1 MRGKK
6 KKKEWSSP
14 MTRYNLSNTYLRVQV
29 CTGVVS
35 IHVGLIVV
43 GSHCVLCSMYDFIIC
58 F

>member
-1 MRGKK
+1 
-6 KKKEWSSP
+6 
-14 MTRYNLSNTYLRVQV
+14 MTRYNLSNTYLRVPV